1 VELKKNSGVK
11 DKIRDIC
18 FISVFTAIIA
28 ASAQISVP
36 MPAGVPFTMQTFAV
50 LLAGVIL
57 GAKRGAAAAFIYI
70 ALGAAGVPIFSSFR
84 GGLGVIFGATGGFIL
99 SFPPM
104 ALCAGVFSGVS
115 PGKLGLRKPFLTA
128 FGLIL
133 GAAVNYTCG
142 LLMFCAVTSSGFGEA
157 AALCVAPFI
166 LPDIIK
172 MVLAGGIGASV
183 KKILLKSK
191 ILI

>member
-1 VELKKNSGVK
+1 MELKKNSGVK

-36 MPAGVPFTMQTFAV
+36 MPAGVPFTLQTFAV

-70 ALGAAGVPIFSSFR
+70 ALGAAGVPIFSAFR

-99 SFPPM
+99 SFPIM
-104 ALCAGVFSGVS
+104 AMCAGAFAA
-115 PGKLGLRKPFLTA
+115 RKPFLTA
-128 FGLIL
+128 FGLVL

-142 LLMFCAVTSSGFGEA
+142 LLMFCAITSSGLSEA

-183 KKILLKSK
+183 KKILIKSK

>member
-1 VELKKNSGVK
+1 MELKKNPGVK
-11 DKIRDIC
+11 GRIRDIC

-28 ASAQISVP
+28 ASSQISVP

-50 LLAGVIL
+50 LLAGVVL

-70 ALGAAGVPIFSSFR
+70 ALGAAGVPIFSAFR

-99 SFPPM
+99 SFPVM
-104 ALCAGVFSGVS
+104 ALCAGVFSA
-115 PGKLGLRKPFLTA
+115 RKPFFSA
-128 FGLIL
+128 FGLVL
-133 GAAVNYTCG
+133 GTAVNYACG
-142 LLMFCAVTSSGFGEA
+142 LLMFCAVTSSGPGEA

-166 LPDIIK
+166 LPDAVK
-172 MVLAGGIGASV
+172 MVLAGGIGASI
-183 KKILLKSK
+183 KKILIKSK